1 MTDEQEKA
9 IDDLRFFYQR
19 RIHNKRNGR
28 ECKSC
33 VGNARKT
40 R

>member
-1 MTDEQEKA
+1 MPDEQEKA

-28 ECKSC
+28 ECKNC
-33 VGNARKT
+33 IGNARRK